1 MGPHRATR
9 ILYVITDL
17 ELGGVPLHLYRLA
30 LAMRDR
36 GFEPVIASLAEP
48 GPVASKLEANGLR
61 VLSCRGR
68 GGWDVRVIGR
78 LSGIIRDERPD
89 LVHSLLFHANLAA
102 RLAAP
107 SAGFTVER
115 VICEIQTVEVERTWH
130 LWVDYLTQH
139 DCHCFVGN
147 SPSVIQ
153 HLALRAGIPSHRLRL
168 VRGGIDAEPLQAA
181 TPNDRAAIGVPEDAE
196 LILWVGRMDPVKG
209 LHHLLA
215 AFRQLVRQRDAHL
228 VLVGGPVTSTTYV
241 LLGKEAKAL
250 TLADRVHLLGPRD
263 DVPSLLKAADVF
275 AFPSRTEGLPNALL
289 EAMAAGCPIV
299 TTDVPGC
306 HDLVTSDRTGLVVPY
321 GDTQV
326 LAEAMERLLADR
338 EFARRLGQAAAQEV
352 AEHWTVAATYAAYS
366 RLYDDALGRSAT
378 ASTSGHQ

>member
-1 MGPHRATR
+1 MGPHRTTR

-17 ELGGVPLHLYRLA
+17 ELGGVPLHLNRLA

-36 GFEPVIASLAEP
+36 GFEPVIASLAAP
-48 GPVASKLEANGLR
+48 GPVASKLEAKGLR

-78 LSGIIRDERPD
+78 LVGIIRNECPD

-107 SAGFTVER
+107 SAGFPVER

-130 LWVDYLTQH
+130 LWVDRLTQH
-139 DCHCFVGN
+139 DCRCFVGN

-168 VRGGIDAEPLQAA
+168 VRGGIDAGPLEAA
-181 TPNDRAAIGVPEDAE
+181 MPSDRAAIGVPKDAD

-209 LHHLLA
+209 LPRLLA
-215 AFRQLVRQRDAHL
+215 AFRRLVPERDAHL
-228 VLVGGPVTSTTYV
+228 VLAGGPVKSATYV

-250 TLADRVHLLGPRD
+250 ALADRVHFLGPRG

-275 AFPSRTEGLPNALL
+275 VLPSRTEGLPNALL
-289 EAMAAGCPIV
+289 EAMAAGCPVV

-306 HDLVTSDRTGLVVPY
+306 HDLVTHDRTGLIVPY
-321 GDTQV
+321 GDTEALASV
-326 LAEAMERLLADR
+326 LKQLLADPDR
-338 EFARRLGQAAAQEV
+338 AHRLGQAAAKEV
-352 AEHWTVAATYAAYS
+352 AEQWTVAATYAAYS
-366 RLYDDALGRSAT
+366 RLYDDALGSSAT
-378 ASTSGHQ
+378 AVTSARQ